1 MDFENQHLSMIEQYE
16 SSALDIERIF
26 FTKRYKLS
34 RKDYSLLSVQ
44 SISILYS
51 YWEGFVQN
59 SFRLY
64 IEYLNS
70 LNIEFSSLS
79 DEIVVFHMD
88 KTFKQFRQY
97 PERNRQKIIFYGKL
111 QEHFLQSRHDIF
123 QTVDTE
129 SNVGFAVLNKLL
141 NQFSLDEFP
150 EYWEEYTYPYPNLKE
165 TLDIFIR
172 YRNGVAHGGDI
183 SSEEKVTQ
191 DVYSRYRKL
200 VNDLMYAMHDKFME
214 GIQRQTY
221 LKEGCSC
228 TERRI

>member
-1 MDFENQHLSMIEQYE
+1 MDFENQHLSIIEQYE

-26 FTKRYKLS
+26 FTKRYILS
-34 RKDYSLLSVQ
+34 KKHYSLLSVQ

-70 LNIEFSSLS
+70 LNIEFNLLS

-88 KTFKQFRQY
+88 KTFKQFREY
-97 PERNRQKIIFYGKL
+97 PEKNRQKIIFYGKL
-111 QEHFLQSRHDIF
+111 QDHFMQSRHDIF

-129 SNVGFAVLNKLL
+129 SNVGFMVLNKLL
-141 NQFSLDEFP
+141 SQFSLEKFP
-150 EYWEEYTYPYPNLKE
+150 EYWEEYRYPNPNLKE
-165 TLDIFIR
+165 TLDTFIR

-191 DVYSRYRKL
+191 DVYLKYRKL
-200 VNDLMYAMHDKFME
+200 VGDLMYAMHDKFME

-221 LKEGCSC
+221 LRDRC
-228 TERRI
+228 TPT